1 MSQEKLEE
9 ALGLHQAEQF
19 DQAEEAYLNI
29 LVDEPKNA
37 EVLKLLGVLACQRSQ
52 FEDGI
57 SYLEAS
63 IEADPSVS
71 EYHHVLGHSYLVT
84 GRIDDAI
91 TSFIKAGEID
101 PGREDVFAALG
112 DTYQNIQKFP
122 EALKAY
128 HQAAEIAPDQ
138 IKYHVNAG
146 LSAIFSN
153 QFEIAGKYLNYALE
167 RTQDFSQVYYGLALV
182 EAEKKQIANAHE
194 FIKIAVKLD
203 PDNPEYQRLQQQFSA
218 Q

>member
-1 MSQEKLEE
+1 MSQAKLEA
-9 ALGLHQAEQF
+9 ALSLHQAEKF
-19 DQAEEAYLNI
+19 DDAEEAYLNI

-63 IEADPSVS
+63 IDADPSVS
-71 EYHHVLGHSYLVT
+71 EYHHVLGHSYLVV
-84 GRIDDAI
+84 GRVEDAI
-91 TSFIKAGEID
+91 TSFNKAGEID

-112 DTYQNIQKFP
+112 DTYQNLQKFP

-138 IKYHVNAG
+138 IKYHVSAG
-146 LSAIFSN
+146 LSAIFCN
-153 QFEIAGKYLNYALE
+153 QFDIAGKYLNYALE
-167 RTQDFSQVYYGLALV
+167 RTKDFPQVYYGLALV
-182 EAEKKQIANAHE
+182 EADKKQPAKAHE
-194 FIKIAVKLD
+194 LISKAVQLD
-203 PDNPEYQRLQQQFSA
+203 PGNPEYQRLQREYA
-218 Q
+218 AH